1 MEAKKMIIQIIS
13 TQGTDENGQPLTAE
27 QDINAL
33 PQTERKQYIKYL
45 KRNEKAGLLKWR
57 IIEK

>member
-1 MEAKKMIIQIIS
+1 MVIQIIS

-33 PQTERKQYIKYL
+33 SKAEIKQYIKYL

-57 IIEK
+57 IAEK